1 MRKQRD
7 RRGFTLVELIVVL
20 VILAV
25 LAAILVPTLVGYID
39 QARHQKD
46 YDTAAALEQAAQS
59 TVIEQKQ
66 AHPDRTYEMLN
77 AIVSTEKMSARGNVS
92 EGEEVRNLAGV
103 DSSHVKWFYF
113 NVDENGAITASIMT
127 GNLQNAGQ
135 GAPRSSQQFPSCVRI
150 DDTVYYMKA
159 DGSWGSSK
167 LENGSFTT
175 TQLDIKRFTAS
186 GGSAPQGKSKTTWS
200 VADAKSNFS

>member
-1 MRKQRD
+1 MRKMAD
-7 RRGFTLVELIVVL
+7 KRGFTLVELIVVL

-25 LAAILVPTLVGYID
+25 LAAFLVPTLVGYID

-46 YDTAAALEQAAQS
+46 YATAAALEQAAQA

-77 AIVSTEKMSARGNVS
+77 AISSGETLTAAGGVP
-92 EGEEVRNLAGV
+92 EGQEVRNLAGV
-103 DSSHVKWFYF
+103 DTSHVKWFYF
-113 NVDENGAITASIMT
+113 NVDENGAITPTVMT
-127 GNLQNAGQ
+127 GNYANAERKVTS
-135 GAPRSSQQFPSCVRI
+135 AVRFPSCVCI
-150 DDTVYYMKA
+150 DDTVYYMKS

-175 TQLDIKRFTAS
+175 DPLDARDFH
-186 GGSAPQGKSKTTWS
+186 GGTWQTRTTWEPG
-200 VADAKSNFS
+200 AGGF